1 VGVSALAASRVGR
14 VTKIDEPRRF
24 GPRWPIRPASAGPD
38 PTTVLPAALTS
49 RRAYSWYFGAV
60 CSLFWVYSTIPS
72 ILRTSG
78 STRESVAGVALVVVF
93 SLCFLVAAPIA
104 WTLSTRGRLLVCAG
118 MLALTLLFM
127 PWLGPEV
134 VGLWTYVGVVVGM
147 CVFSW
152 TLTVTVIG
160 ALALVALI
168 ARVLTEPWSDA
179 LLVQPVIILSI
190 SLMMAAFART
200 LAVINELRATQAQL
214 EVVTAERERS
224 RMARDVHDIL
234 GHSLTVITVK
244 SELAARL
251 MDVDPQRARS
261 EIEDVE
267 TIARGALADVRTT
280 VSGVRAT
287 TASGELVAARAA
299 LDAAG
304 IEAELP
310 SSTDNVPAAN
320 TELVGWV
327 IREGVTNVVR
337 HSGASRCRILISATG
352 VTIDDDG
359 IGPVCAGEAVS
370 PSSTGLRGLRER
382 VEAAGGTLKVG
393 AGELSG
399 FALMV
404 TLPDPSTGIRP

>member
-1 VGVSALAASRVGR
+1 MSALAASRVGR

-24 GPRWPIRPASAGPD
+24 GPGWPIRPASAGPD

-49 RRAYSWYFGAV
+49 RRAFSWYIGAV
-60 CSLFWVYSTIPS
+60 CSLFWVFSVIPN
-72 ILRTSG
+72 ILRASG
-78 STRESVAGVALVVVF
+78 SALENAVGIALVVAF
-93 SLCFLVAAPIA
+93 SLCFLVAAPVA

-118 MLALTLLFM
+118 ILALTLAFV
-127 PWLGPEV
+127 PWLGDDV
-134 VGLWTYVGVVVGM
+134 VGLWTYAGVIVGM
-147 CVFSW
+147 CVFPW
-152 TLTVTVIG
+152 TLTMTAIG
-160 ALALVALI
+160 TLALVAL
-168 ARVLTEPWSDA
+168 ATRALTEPWSDA

-190 SLMMAAFART
+190 SLMMAAFARNI
-200 LAVINELRATQAQL
+200 AVINELRATQAEL
-214 EVVTAERERS
+214 EAVTAERERS

-267 TIARGALADVRTT
+267 TIARGALADVRAT

-304 IEAELP
+304 VESELP

-337 HSGASRCRILISATG
+337 HSGASRCRILLSATG

-359 IGPVCAGEAVS
+359 IGPVCTGEAVS
-370 PSSTGLRGLRER
+370 SSSTGLRGLRDR
-382 VEAAGGTLKVG
+382 VETAGGTLEVG
-393 AGELSG
+393 AGELGG
-399 FALMV
+399 FALRV
-404 TLPDPSTGIRP
+404 TLPDASKGIRS

>member
-1 VGVSALAASRVGR
+1 VGV
-14 VTKIDEPRRF
+14 I
-24 GPRWPIRPASAGPD
+24 
-38 PTTVLPAALTS
+38 
-49 RRAYSWYFGAV
+49 
-60 CSLFWVYSTIPS
+60 
-72 ILRTSG
+72 
-78 STRESVAGVALVVVF
+78 
-93 SLCFLVAAPIA
+93 
-104 WTLSTRGRLLVCAG
+104 
-118 MLALTLLFM
+118 
-127 PWLGPEV
+127 
-134 VGLWTYVGVVVGM
+134 VGM

-152 TLTVTVIG
+152 TLSSVLIG
-160 ALALVALI
+160 ALALIALVV
-168 ARVLTEPWSDA
+168 RVLTEPWSDTIF
-179 LLVQPVIILSI
+179 VQPVIILSI

-200 LAVINELRATQAQL
+200 IAVINELRATQAEL
-214 EVVTAERERS
+214 EAVTAERERS

-267 TIARGALADVRTT
+267 TIARGALADVRAT

-304 IEAELP
+304 IDAELP
-310 SSTDNVPAAN
+310 SSTDNVPASN

-337 HSGASRCRILISATG
+337 HSRASRCRIHISAAG

-370 PSSTGLRGLRER
+370 SSSTGLRGLRER
-382 VEAAGGTLKVG
+382 VETAGGTLEVG
-393 AGELSG
+393 AGELGG
-399 FALMV
+399 FALTA
-404 TLPDPSTGIRP
+404 TLPDAPTGIRS